1 VNTDTELA
9 EAGKAAAAEGL
20 RLFHLDVVDPWPV
33 DLLPPPTGNLARLRA
48 HTRAV
53 ESRIIIDGIFEAA
66 GWGADTP
73 YPGNRR
79 GREWCGFFAAAC
91 WRAAGMDPKWLAP
104 FFASTLRLGSWV
116 RYRDWNKYKNPAPP
130 TGAPRRLVAKLDR
143 ESSVDSLPFAVREG
157 DIVIVGDG
165 SPAEGEHIT
174 IALGGVT
181 SRRTILTVSGN
192 GGGNGPDGKSREGV
206 VLREYAIGG
215 TGRIVLWVYR
225 PAPSDLEPVLT

>member
-1 VNTDTELA
+1 VTDAELL
-9 EAGKAAAAEGL
+9 EAGKRAAAEGL
-20 RLFHLDVVDPWPV
+20 RLFHLDVIDPWPA
-33 DLLPPPTGNLARLRA
+33 DLVPPPPNSLARMRA

-53 ESRIIIDGIFEAA
+53 DSRIVIDDIFAAA

-79 GREWCGFFAAAC
+79 GREWCGFFAAKC
-91 WRAAGMDPKWLAP
+91 WREAGIDPKWLAP
-104 FFASTLRLGSWV
+104 FFASTLRLASWCS
-116 RYRDWNKYKNPAPP
+116 YRAWGNYKNPTPHA
-130 TGAPRRLVAKLDR
+130 GVQRRLVAKCGRDTKP
-143 ESSVDSLPFAVREG
+143 ENMPFDVREG

-181 SRRTILTVSGN
+181 SKRTIMTVSGN
-192 GGGNGPDGKSREGV
+192 GGGNGPDGKNREGI
-206 VLREYAIGG
+206 VLREYSIGG

-225 PAPSDLEPVLT
+225 PAPGDLEPVVG